1 MIAIQCG
8 QPHCIAIVV
17 YKYCQYYIQELGYTG
32 MQFTFIW
39 IHRPIA
45 RALCCPLV
53 VCLGGVQFGLM
64 DRVFVSP
71 LR

>member
-8 QPHCIAIVV
+8 QPHCIAIIV

-39 IHRPIA
+39 MHRPIEG
-45 RALCCPLV
+45 ALSI
-53 VCLGGVQFGLM
+53 GGLSRRIAVWADGSRSRLP
-64 DRVFVSP
+64 S
-71 LR
+71 